1 MMLAFIM
8 YMTLRNATHQKDMVE
23 VGARWG
29 WGEGG
34 AGLLA
39 FTGEDLQRGRAVG
52 AARCG
57 GLRGGLDVRARPQ
70 GWG

>member
-29 WGEGG
+29 GMDPW
-34 AGLLA
+34 
-39 FTGEDLQRGRAVG
+39 
-52 AARCG
+52 
-57 GLRGGLDVRARPQ
+57 P
-70 GWG
+70 

>member
-29 WGEGG
+29 EMDPW
-34 AGLLA
+34 
-39 FTGEDLQRGRAVG
+39 
-52 AARCG
+52 
-57 GLRGGLDVRARPQ
+57 P
-70 GWG
+70 

>member
-23 VGARWG
+23 VGAWWG

-34 AGLLA
+34 ARLLA
-39 FTGEDLQRGRAVG
+39 FTGEDLQRGQEG
-52 AARCG
+52 PDQG
-57 GLRGGLDVRARPQ
+57 G
-70 GWG
+70 